1 MTTKARTIHLL
12 RASGV
17 SLQSTLCQ
25 LKASLHRF
33 NIFAAAPLLSFTLF
47 PFISNA
53 NATPFNLT
61 DAWQSLSPRVA
72 VREIIVHPEA
82 LFPSRIVFARL
93 SDATEPYPNSSPT
106 EKPLRPRLRVL
117 TAQEFGYPV
126 LSAREIAGHA
136 GASLT
141 INANFFD
148 EKASPLGAIV
158 AGGILKRKAHRSG
171 RALSGIFQI
180 DSRGP
185 NILHRDTFSPLG
197 VMEAVQAGPR
207 LIDNGSP
214 TPGVRDSFSTRRAGI
229 CINKEGEIIVFCVS
243 SGLFTLTMPSLQEL
257 LASPTIGCTEALNLD
272 GGGSAQIFARSPVS
286 TQSSTPT
293 QEVIV
298 EGIDRVPVF
307 LGFFDDTATASSGVK
322 APAPNQLPI
331 TELSV
336 EPKKERK

>member
-1 MTTKARTIHLL
+1 MTSTVQTFHTLQTSGVNPRSYFSRLKALL
-12 RASGV
+12 R
-17 SLQSTLCQ
+17 
-25 LKASLHRF
+25 RF
-33 NIFAAAPLLSFTLF
+33 ALLATAPFF
-47 PFISNA
+47 PFISIA
-53 NATPFNLT
+53 NATPFPLT
-61 DAWQSLSPRVA
+61 DAWQSLSKRIA

-93 SDATEPYPNSSPT
+93 SGATEPYSKASAT
-106 EKPLRPRLRVL
+106 EQLSRPRLRVL

-126 LSAREIAGHA
+126 LSAKEIAGHA

-148 EKASPLGAIV
+148 EKDSPLGAIV
-158 AGGILKRKAHRSG
+158 AGGILKRRPHRSG

-180 DSRGP
+180 DKQGP
-185 NILHRDTFSPLG
+185 HILHRDTFSPLG
-197 VMEAVQAGPR
+197 VIEAIQAGPR
-207 LIDNGSP
+207 LITSGSP

-229 CINKEGEIIVFCVS
+229 CLNKEGEIIVFCVS

-272 GGGSAQIFARSPVS
+272 GGGSAQIFARSSLTTQNS
-286 TQSSTPT
+286 TAT

-307 LGFFDDTATASSGVK
+307 LGFFDDNEGSAAKTETR
-322 APAPNQLPI
+322 APKI
-331 TELSV
+331 GSISELAV
-336 EPKKERK
+336 DPKKGRK